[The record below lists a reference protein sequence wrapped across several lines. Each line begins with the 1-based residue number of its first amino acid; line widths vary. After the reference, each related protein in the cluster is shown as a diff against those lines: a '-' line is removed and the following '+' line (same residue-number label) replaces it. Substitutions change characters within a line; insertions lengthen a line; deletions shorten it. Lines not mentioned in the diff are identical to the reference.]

1 MTIVSATR
9 LFLSI
14 AIMLMVASAIGRAD
28 TKFSWKSGPHEGGA
42 YASYEDDGEGE
53 DRIALVSVYCRKG
66 EPEADLIFWEVAEA
80 GDDGKKT
87 QVVVVIEDVTR
98 FVSGT
103 ATSKMNGEG
112 VDTKLP
118 LTDGLFEKMAAGKSM
133 DFGIPGRKF
142 TTIPLKGTRK
152 AINLLKETCL

>member
-1 MTIVSATR
+1 MTYR
-9 LFLSI
+9 RI
-14 AIMLMVASAIGRAD
+14 AIALAVASLAVPALAAG
-28 TKFSWKSGPHEGGA
+28 TFSWKSGPHEGGA

-66 EPEADLIFWEVAEA
+66 EPEADLIFWEVAEE
-80 GDDGKKT
+80 GDDGKT
-87 QVVVVIEDVTR
+87 MQVVIVIEDVTR

-133 DFGIPGRKF
+133 DFGIQGRKF